1 MPDDAAHLSDDR
13 RMMIEALDALSGH
26 MTFLAARG
34 KARSDKALGTMIR
47 EAAADA
53 GVKKSA
59 NGLRKRLASAM
70 ADGGAT
76 AHQIAAWT
84 GHESLK
90 EVDHATKSAD
100 RRRAVIGAEQEQNA
114 GKHSGQRWEMQN

>member
-1 MPDDAAHLSDDR
+1 
-13 RMMIEALDALSGH
+13 MMIEALDALSCH

-34 KARSDKALGTMIR
+34 KARSEKALGTMIR

-53 GVKKSA
+53 GVRKSA
-59 NGLRKRLASAM
+59 HGLRKSLASAL

-84 GHESLK
+84 GYESLK
-90 EVDHATKSAD
+90 EVDHYTKSAD
-100 RRRAVIGAEQEQNA
+100 RRRAVIGTEQEQNV
-114 GKHSGQRWEMQN
+114 